1 MSEFMPRHGAPKQ
14 DVWIGYDAGNP
25 SGDHTAVV
33 SLFGFDRRV
42 EPAEEKTLS
51 AEARHTGILITIG
64 LPAGVLIT
72 WLFDWIIGG
81 PGLGAMVGQ

>member
-1 MSEFMPRHGAPKQ
+1 MSEFIPRYGEPKQ

-25 SGDHTAVV
+25 SGDQTAVV
-33 SLFGFDRRV
+33 GLFNFDRRV
-42 EPAEEKTLS
+42 EPAEETLA

-72 WLFDWIIGG
+72 WLFDWITGG
-81 PGLGAMVGQ
+81 PGLGAMVGL